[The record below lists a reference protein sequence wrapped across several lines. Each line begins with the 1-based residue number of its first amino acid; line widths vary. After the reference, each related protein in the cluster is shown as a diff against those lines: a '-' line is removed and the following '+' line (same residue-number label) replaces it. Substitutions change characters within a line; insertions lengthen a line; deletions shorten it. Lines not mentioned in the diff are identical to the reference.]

1 MSIDLGSIKGK
12 SPLTSSLTM
21 PTHPPSQIHHIYI
34 ITGASK
40 GMGLEMARQLLS
52 PHHLVLCMSRKAST
66 DLTQEAGSQG
76 AALEQWCED
85 LAQPEPV
92 AKRLT
97 AWLEQIDQAHLSSV
111 TLINNAGTLG
121 AMAPLQTIAPHTITQ
136 AITVDLIAPLQ
147 LSAAFL
153 QATNDWPS
161 VQKILNISSGMSQ
174 RAMAGAALYASA
186 KAGMDHFSRCM
197 ALDEARRPSG
207 ALIVSLAP
215 GVIDT
220 DMQRELRNGDE
231 VLFPDKARYVNLQ
244 ASGALTSPKEAARQ
258 VLAYL
263 HHPEFGSESVVNIVQ
278 KREMLQ

>member
-1 MSIDLGSIKGK
+1 
-12 SPLTSSLTM
+12 M
-21 PTHPPSQIHHIYI
+21 PSHSDPQIQHLFIM
-34 ITGASK
+34 TGASK
-40 GMGLEMARQLLS
+40 GLGLEMARQLLS
-52 PHHLVLCMSRKAST
+52 PHHLVLCISRKAST
-66 DLTQEAGSQG
+66 DLAQEASSQG
-76 AALEQWCED
+76 APLVQWCED

-97 AWLEQIDQAHLSSV
+97 AWLAEIDQAHLSSV

-153 QATNDWPS
+153 QATNEWPTA
-161 VQKILNISSGMSQ
+161 QKILNISSGMSQ

-231 VLFPDKARYVNLQ
+231 ALFPDKARYVNLQ
-244 ASGALTSPKEAARQ
+244 TSGALTSPKEAARQ